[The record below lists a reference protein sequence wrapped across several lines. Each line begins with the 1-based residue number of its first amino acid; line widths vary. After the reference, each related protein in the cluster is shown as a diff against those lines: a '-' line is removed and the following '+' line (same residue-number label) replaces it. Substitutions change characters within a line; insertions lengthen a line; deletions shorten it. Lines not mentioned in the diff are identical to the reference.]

1 MALLGHPFYAIGE
14 YQGKMNPA
22 FERLHQLLKDY
33 KVPLVMAGDTHDLEY
48 YIETPKNN
56 NEQVMHHFV
65 NGGGGAYLSIGAA
78 MAKPET
84 IVTKDYAFYPS
95 KAPLVKKIE
104 ENTSWYKYPAW
115 LWTDRLGG
123 WPFSAEWLSA
133 MFDYNVAPFFQSFME
148 IKVEQSQ
155 KRIRLIPYSN
165 NGRLKWSDM
174 TGTAGARPV
183 NATSNDLVE
192 WIINFQ

>member
-1 MALLGHPFYAIGE
+1 
-14 YQGKMNPA
+14 
-22 FERLHQLLKDY
+22 
-33 KVPLVMAGDTHDLEY
+33 
-48 YIETPKNN
+48 
-56 NEQVMHHFV
+56 
-65 NGGGGAYLSIGAA
+65 
-78 MAKPET
+78 
-84 IVTKDYAFYPS
+84 
-95 KAPLVKKIE
+95 
-104 ENTSWYKYPAW
+104 
-115 LWTDRLGG
+115 
-123 WPFSAEWLSA
+123 

-183 NATSNDLVE
+183 NASPNDLVE